1 MYEISYTKE
10 NNMTAEIAIL
20 NTHGV
25 AIAADS
31 AITLRFGENAQKI
44 YNSANKVFALSKY
57 HPVGIMI
64 YNSASFMGIEWEIII
79 KEYRKILGKRSFK
92 TLFGYVNNFFQFVK
106 KYKFITKEHE
116 KKFLMSFCYGFFSY
130 LKKKFIDDLEKELG
144 TQENIPSNQISKV
157 FNNTIKKFDEMH
169 KKNPDEKLFR
179 IDTQNIDIYENEII
193 EIIQIVFENY
203 SITNIQNKK
212 LMSLLKR
219 EIQKRIGYTSFFS
232 GIVIT
237 GFGYDEIFPSIYSC
251 NVHGKLGKCLL
262 ITNERKEQI
271 STDHSARII
280 PFAQSE
286 MVSSFMEGIDP
297 LFEDEIEDQLTT
309 LINKLEEIVDKP
321 HKDKLF
327 IILNDFF
334 MYIAEF
340 KKTVYIEPIMDIVD
354 SLQKTELAEM
364 AESLVNLTSFKRH
377 VSKESETVGGPIDVA
392 VITKGDGFIWIK
404 RKHYFDANLNNHFLK
419 NYFQEGNNE

>member
-1 MYEISYTKE
+1 
-10 NNMTAEIAIL
+10 MTAEIAIL

-31 AITLRFGENAQKI
+31 AITLHFSENEQKI

-64 YNSASFMGIEWEIII
+64 YNSASFMGIGWEIII
-79 KEYRKILGKRSFK
+79 KEYRKTLEKRSCK
-92 TLFGYVNNFFQFVK
+92 TLFEYADSFL
-106 KYKFITKEHE
+106 KFIKNFKYIKGEHE
-116 KKFLMSFCYGFFSY
+116 ITFLTSLCYGFFSY
-130 LKKKFIDDLEKELG
+130 FKEKFIGDLKVKLGDLE
-144 TQENIPSNQISKV
+144 NITENQINKV
-157 FNNTIKKFDEMH
+157 FNDTIAQFNKIH
-169 KKNPDEKLFR
+169 KNEPDEKLYR
-179 IDTQNIDIYENEII
+179 IDPQYIDIYENEII
-193 EIIQIVFENY
+193 KTIKTVFEDYTISNV
-203 SITNIQNKK
+203 QNKK
-212 LMSLLKR
+212 LISLLKC

-237 GFGYDEIFPSIYSC
+237 GFGNDEIFPSIYYC

-262 ITNERKEQI
+262 ITNEHKEQI
-271 STDHSARII
+271 STTNSARII

-297 LFEDEIEDQLTT
+297 VFENEIEEQLTV
-309 LINKLEEIVDKP
+309 LIDKLEPLVNKP
-321 HKDKLF
+321 HKEKLS
-327 IILNDFF
+327 IILNNFF
-334 MYIAEF
+334 VHIENI
-340 KKTVYIEPIMDIVD
+340 KKTIYIEPIMDIVD

-377 VSKESETVGGPIDVA
+377 VSKASETVGGPIDVA

-404 RKHYFDANLNNHFLK
+404 RKHYFDTKLNNHFLK
-419 NYFQEGNNE
+419 NYFQEKNNE